1 MKQRLMLSLSAF
13 VASGAFA
20 MLPNPP
26 ISPSTQATSLQPI
39 NAAPPALAMM
49 PNQAQPSPVAQASV
63 LSDSQAQV
71 TQAIYAYLVRTD
83 ANGQEQLLPITTST
97 PITRADVVEYH
108 GYFSNKTPD
117 RIRSMS
123 AMMTIPEGTELISMS
138 PTTASASLDGVKFSR
153 VPLRTLVNGQP
164 QNVPLSRYQ
173 AIRWNIDDV
182 GLNGTAVTRIRVKI
196 K

>member
-26 ISPSTQATSLQPI
+26 INSTTLQPI
-39 NAAPPALAMM
+39 NAAPPALNMI
-49 PNQAQPSPVAQASV
+49 PAQTQGSAVSQASV
-63 LSDSQAQV
+63 LTDSQHQV
-71 TQAIYAYLVRTD
+71 AQAIYAYLVRTD
-83 ANGQEQLLPITTST
+83 ANGQEQLVPINTST
-97 PITRADVVEYH
+97 PISRGDVVEYH
-108 GYFSNKTPD
+108 GYFTNKTSD

-123 AMMTIPEGTELISMS
+123 AMMTIPQGAELISMT
-138 PTTASASLDGVKFSR
+138 PTDASASLDGVKFSR
-153 VPLRTLVNGQP
+153 APLRTLVNGQP
-164 QNVPLSRYQ
+164 QNVPLSRYK

-182 GLNGTAVTRIRVKI
+182 GLNGTAVTKIRAKI